1 MPGGKF
7 PSLLNVGIIS
17 TQQYRCVDYS
27 SSSGAQLLSKQP
39 DRLGNRAA
47 DAISGRIFQIQNAKA
62 QNPPEGAGSYD
73 GAVMTAQ

>member
-7 PSLLNVGIIS
+7 PSLLNAGIIS

-39 DRLGNRAA
+39 DRLGNRALTPSPA
-47 DAISGRIFQIQNAKA
+47 GNTRFKLRKPRTRPKA
-62 QNPPEGAGSYD
+62 QA
-73 GAVMTAQ
+73 AMTAR